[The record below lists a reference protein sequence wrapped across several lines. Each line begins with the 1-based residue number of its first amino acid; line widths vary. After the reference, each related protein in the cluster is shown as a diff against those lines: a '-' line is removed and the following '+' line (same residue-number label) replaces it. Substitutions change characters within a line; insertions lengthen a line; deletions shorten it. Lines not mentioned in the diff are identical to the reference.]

1 MQEKTLNLLRKEIDL
16 IDDELL
22 KLIIQRTIVVDKIGK
37 LKENTN
43 NIVDKKREKQVLS
56 RLLNLHKGNFSKD
69 SLIRIWREIFHTS
82 ANIQLKKNN
91 TLNSKRGI
99 DLINLYTGGTSNIP
113 GIKKI
118 IKLSSNESPFGPS
131 QKVIEAYEKTSNQL
145 SRYPELT
152 AKSLQY
158 AIAKKF
164 NLNSDQIICGTGS
177 DEILIFTVLTFC
189 SPGDET
195 IHAEHG
201 FEMYPIITK
210 YAGAESVL
218 ASEIDYK
225 ISIDSILE
233 KINHATKII
242 FIANPNNPTS
252 TYLSYDEL
260 RLLMNKVPSNVV
272 VIIDAAYA
280 EFAYAEDYDKTFSL
294 VEEYNNVIITRTF
307 SKAYS
312 LAGLR
317 LGWGYASKSLLD
329 MIKKIRPPFN
339 LPPGAIASGIA
350 ALEDENHLQKII
362 NHNNSVR
369 SWFIEELN
377 NLGFIAYKTQ
387 ANFVFVVIPEKNNQS
402 ASLINDYLL
411 SKGIA
416 VRYLLSYGLSNAL
429 RITLGSK
436 EELNHT
442 IELLK
447 KFIKNNE

>member
-1 MQEKTLNLLRKEIDL
+1 
-16 IDDELL
+16 
-22 KLIIQRTIVVDKIGK
+22 
-37 LKENTN
+37 
-43 NIVDKKREKQVLS
+43 
-56 RLLNLHKGNFSKD
+56 
-69 SLIRIWREIFHTS
+69 
-82 ANIQLKKNN
+82 
-91 TLNSKRGI
+91 
-99 DLINLYTGGTSNIP
+99 
-113 GIKKI
+113 
-118 IKLSSNESPFGPS
+118 
-131 QKVIEAYEKTSNQL
+131 
-145 SRYPELT
+145 
-152 AKSLQY
+152 
-158 AIAKKF
+158 
-164 NLNSDQIICGTGS
+164 
-177 DEILIFTVLTFC
+177 
-189 SPGDET
+189 
-195 IHAEHG
+195 
-201 FEMYPIITK
+201 
-210 YAGAESVL
+210 
-218 ASEIDYK
+218 
-225 ISIDSILE
+225 
-233 KINHATKII
+233 
-242 FIANPNNPTS
+242 
-252 TYLSYDEL
+252 
-260 RLLMNKVPSNVV
+260 MNKVPSNVV